1 MEAQNKGK
9 NYKSRISQPSQV
21 AKITVALTRGVRN
34 DFFRFGSEFG
44 SVFKITAVRFGI
56 GVGSVRFSK
65 TAVRSG
71 IG

>member
-1 MEAQNKGK
+1 MQHKE
-9 NYKSRISQPSQV
+9 
-21 AKITVALTRGVRN
+21 TVKTRGVRN